1 MIHMM
6 KTSEEALQDLHKRF
20 PAAIDYL
27 ISIFLIDREYGEVS
41 NGRLAA
47 RLEVSKPAVSQAI
60 GRLKKLDLAQQ
71 DLYGTIRLTVEGRIF
86 AARILKR
93 HYLIE
98 HLLIRKLDY
107 PWDRSDDEAQ
117 RLQAAISEEF
127 AEYLD
132 ESFDHPQT
140 CPHGNPMP
148 GSKLEAKLINAPR
161 LINAPVGSAITMIRI
176 TEEGEMVEGL
186 LKFCNSHQ
194 LRPGIRLEI
203 IPPEESDAVSV
214 RCCEGK
220 SFAVP
225 SSIAAHLCWEH

>member
-1 MIHMM
+1 MIQ
-6 KTSEEALQDLHKRF
+6 TSEAALQELHKRF

-71 DLYGTIRLTVEGRIF
+71 DLYGTIRLTPEGRIF

-117 RLQAAISEEF
+117 RLQGAISEEF
-127 AEYLD
+127 ADYLD
-132 ESFDHPQT
+132 ESFGHPQT

-148 GSKLEAKLINAPR
+148 GSKLEASLISAPR
-161 LINAPVGSAITMIRI
+161 LITAEVGSEVSLIRI

-203 IPPEESDAVSV
+203 VPPEENDAVSV
-214 RCCEGK
+214 RCCEGETF
-220 SFAVP
+220 SVP
-225 SSIAAHLCWEH
+225 HAIAAHLCWKP